1 MNAFTR
7 ESHRQGDRMET
18 KILKINKE
26 NPEPEILHM
35 AAQIIKKGGLVAF
48 PTETVYGLGG
58 NALDPDASARI
69 YTAKGRPSDN
79 PLIVHIADFA
89 ALSEIAQ
96 NIPEK
101 GRILADK
108 FWPGPLTMIF
118 EKTKR
123 VPYST
128 TGGLETVA
136 VRMPGHAVALAFIRE
151 AGGFIAAPSANT
163 SGRPSPT
170 LAEHTAEDLNGIIDM
185 ILDGGSVG
193 IGLESTIVDLTVEP
207 PMLLRP
213 GYITI
218 EMLEEV
224 IGPVVMDP
232 TLFVQGEALGK
243 PKAPGMKYRHYA
255 PKAELSIVEGDPE
268 RVIERINEI
277 AKDYMDNGQKV
288 GVIASS
294 ETMAAYHATVVKAIG
309 SREDEEMIARQLY
322 GILREFD
329 QLEVDAIYSEA
340 FETPRMG
347 QAIMNRL
354 LKAAGY
360 RVIYVP
366 GRPWKKSYQKI
377 IFLCN
382 GGTCRSP
389 MAKVILEAMS
399 PKAPLKI
406 EAKGF
411 VSLFPE
417 PLNQKTEAILAANGL
432 KLEGYQS
439 EELSSEDIT
448 ENTLILTMEEAIRKK
463 VCEKFPEA
471 GEVYNYSDFVGLKG
485 DIYNP
490 YGDSLADYG
499 ACFTQLKETTEK
511 LIEKINQEVEKV

>member
-1 MNAFTR
+1 
-7 ESHRQGDRMET
+7 MET
-18 KILKINKE
+18 RLFIIDSE
-26 NPEPEILHM
+26 NPEEELILK
-35 AAQIIKKGGLVAF
+35 AAEVIREGGLVAF

-69 YTAKGRPSDN
+69 YEAKGRPSDN
-79 PLIVHIADFA
+79 PLIVHIAKIED
-89 ALSEIAQ
+89 LGEVAQ
-96 NIPEK
+96 EIPEK
-101 GRILADK
+101 AKKLAEN

-118 EKTKR
+118 EKTKK

-136 VRMPGHAVALAFIRE
+136 VRMPNHKVALSFIKA

-170 LAEHTAEDLNGIIDM
+170 MASHVAEDLNGAIDM

-193 IGLESTIVDLTVEP
+193 IGLESTIVDMTVEP
-207 PMLLRP
+207 PMILRP
-213 GYITI
+213 GYITQ
-218 EMLEEV
+218 EMLQEV
-224 IGPVVMDP
+224 IGTVEMDP
-232 TLFVQGEALGK
+232 GLSRKAERSER
-243 PKAPGMKYRHYA
+243 PKAPGMRYRHYA
-255 PKAELSIVEGDPE
+255 PKAELSIVEGEQE

-277 AKDYMDNGQKV
+277 AKDYMDSGQRV
-288 GVIASS
+288 GVIATE
-294 ETMAAYHATVVKAIG
+294 ETKDAYHATVVKSIG
-309 SREDEEMIARQLY
+309 SRADERMIARQLY

-329 QLEVDAIYSEA
+329 ELEVDAIYSEA

-366 GRPWKKSYQKI
+366 GRPWKKNYNKI
-377 IFLCN
+377 LFVCN

-389 MAKVILEAMS
+389 MAKAIFESMEITRNLTVEAR
-399 PKAPLKI
+399 
-406 EAKGF
+406 GF

-432 KLEGYQS
+432 KLDGYSS
-439 EELSSEDIT
+439 EELTAEDIG
-448 ENTLILTMEEAIRKK
+448 ENTLILTMDETLRKK
-463 VCEKFPEA
+463 VCEKYPNHTEI
-471 GEVYNYSDFVGLKG
+471 YNYTDFVGLHG

-499 ACFTQLKETTEK
+499 ACYTQLKETATR
-511 LIEKINQEVEKV
+511 LAEKINQEEEL